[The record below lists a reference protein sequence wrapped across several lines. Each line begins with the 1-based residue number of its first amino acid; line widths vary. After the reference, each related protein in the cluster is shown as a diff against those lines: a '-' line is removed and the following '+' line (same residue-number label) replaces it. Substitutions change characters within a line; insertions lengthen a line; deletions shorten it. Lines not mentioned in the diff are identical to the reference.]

1 MQSSTTDR
9 SHRTT
14 TQAIAES
21 HPTPHCLRY
30 QKWPRN
36 RHDSASL
43 RNTTP
48 ITACIPRHQ
57 QVIQHPTLHI
67 TPISHPVL
75 SVVRAFPMPQT
86 ELLLLR
92 DRCYLHHLA

>member
-1 MQSSTTDR
+1 MDR
-9 SHRTT
+9 ILRMT
-14 TQAIAES
+14 TQAIAER
-21 HPTPHCLRY
+21 HPTPHYLHY
-30 QKWPRN
+30 QKWHRN

-57 QVIQHPTLHI
+57 QVIQHRIRHI
-67 TPISHPVL
+67 TLTSHPVP
-75 SVVRAFPMPQT
+75 SVVHVFRMPQT

-92 DRCYLHHLA
+92 DRCYLHHLV